1 MNLSKCY
8 LRVNESSA
16 TNESYEVLIISE
28 TEWILFLSYVS
39 EVVFIVLVNAFTLAT
54 FATNH
59 QLRKRSTYLIINLT
73 VADLLFG
80 TTEGLLSI
88 LEPAILERYLPRST
102 EEWFS
107 WQKLMLLTLY
117 FLFPVASLVY
127 ILLISLERLHATIY
141 PFKHCL
147 IGGKVYFR
155 IIAFSW
161 LVALVLAFVFAFLLL
176 RVSFVFPYVYASFAF
191 ITLLILA
198 VSYVR
203 IILNVKKY
211 PHSAQNFGSL
221 LSEERKLSLTLF
233 IMTLT
238 SFLTILPAVIWDA
251 IIADHLWQDEV
262 SLTAIAYRV
271 SYTFDALYLFNP
283 ILNPLIYAIRM
294 QQFRRAAK
302 KLICKK
308 KSGSIGIESVESLA
322 M

>member
-1 MNLSKCY
+1 MNECS
-8 LRVNESSA
+8 VFND
-16 TNESYEVLIISE
+16 SYVLSE
-28 TEWILFLSYVS
+28 TEEYRIWFASYVTAI
-39 EVVFIVLVNAFTLAT
+39 VFIVLLNAFTLAT
-54 FATNH
+54 FASNH
-59 QLRKRSTYLIINLT
+59 QLRKHSTYLIINLT

-80 TTEGLLSI
+80 TAEGLLSI
-88 LEPAILERYLPRST
+88 LEPAILERYLPCST

-107 WQKLMLLTLY
+107 WQELMLLTLY

-161 LVALVLAFVFAFLLL
+161 LLAFLLAFVFAFLFLCL
-176 RVSFVFPYVYASFAF
+176 SFVFPYVYASFAF

-198 VSYVR
+198 VSYIR
-203 IILNVKKY
+203 IILNVKKH

-233 IMTLT
+233 IMTVA
-238 SFLTILPAVIWDA
+238 SFLTILPAVFWDA
-251 IIADHLWQDEV
+251 TIDHLSLDQV
-262 SLTAIAYRV
+262 SPTIAYRI
-271 SYTFDALYLFNP
+271 SYTFDALYLFSP
-283 ILNPLIYAIRM
+283 ILNPLIYAVRM
-294 QQFRRAAK
+294 QEFRKAAK
-302 KLICKK
+302 KDICKK
-308 KSGSIGIESVESLA
+308 KSESITIEPVESLA

>member
-1 MNLSKCY
+1 MNECS
-8 LRVNESSA
+8 VFND
-16 TNESYEVLIISE
+16 SYVLSE
-28 TEWILFLSYVS
+28 TEEWIWFASYVTAI
-39 EVVFIVLVNAFTLAT
+39 VFIVLLNAFTLAT

-88 LEPAILERYLPRST
+88 LESAILERYLLCFT

-107 WQKLMLLTLY
+107 WQELMLLTLY

-127 ILLISLERLHATIY
+127 VLLISLERLHATIY

-147 IGGKVYFR
+147 IGAKVYFR

-161 LVALVLAFVFAFLLL
+161 LLAFLLAFVFAFLFL
-176 RVSFVFPYVYASFAF
+176 RLSFVFPNVYASFAF

-203 IILNVKKY
+203 IILNVKKH

-233 IMTLT
+233 IMTVA
-238 SFLTILPAVIWDA
+238 SFLTILPAVFWDA
-251 IIADHLWQDEV
+251 TINHLSLDQV
-262 SLTAIAYRV
+262 SPTTDDRI
-271 SYTFDALYLFNP
+271 SYTFDALYLFSP

-294 QQFRRAAK
+294 QEFRKAAK
-302 KLICKK
+302 KIICKK
-308 KSGSIGIESVESLA
+308 KSGSISIEPVESLA

>member
-1 MNLSKCY
+1 MNLSTFY
-8 LRVNESSA
+8 LRVNEYSA
-16 TNESYEVLIISE
+16 TSESYEVLIFSE
-28 TEWILFLSYVS
+28 TEEWIWFASFVT

-54 FATNH
+54 FVTNH

-88 LEPAILERYLPRST
+88 LEPAILERYLPCST

-107 WQKLMLLTLY
+107 WQELMLLTLY

-233 IMTLT
+233 IITVA

-251 IIADHLWQDEV
+251 IIAGLWPDKV
-262 SLTAIAYRV
+262 SPTIAYRI
-271 SYTFDALYLFNP
+271 SYTFAALYLFNP
-283 ILNPLIYAIRM
+283 ILNPLIYALRM

-308 KSGSIGIESVESLA
+308 KNIEPVESLA

>member
-1 MNLSKCY
+1 MNEC
-8 LRVNESSA
+8 SA
-16 TNESYEVLIISE
+16 FNDSYVLSE
-28 TEWILFLSYVS
+28 TEEWIWFASYVTAI
-39 EVVFIVLVNAFTLAT
+39 VFIVLLNAFTLAT
-54 FATNH
+54 FASNH
-59 QLRKRSTYLIINLT
+59 QLRKHSTYLVINLT

-80 TTEGLLSI
+80 TAEGLLSI
-88 LEPAILERYLPRST
+88 LEPAILERYLSCST
-102 EEWFS
+102 EELFS
-107 WQKLMLLTLY
+107 WQELMLLTLY

-147 IGGKVYFR
+147 IEGKVYFR

-161 LVALVLAFVFAFLLL
+161 LLALVLAFVFAFLVL
-176 RVSFVFPYVYASFAF
+176 RFSFVFPYVYASFAF

-233 IMTLT
+233 IMTVA
-238 SFLTILPAVIWDA
+238 SFLTILPAVFWDA
-251 IIADHLWQDEV
+251 TINHLSVDQV
-262 SLTAIAYRV
+262 SPTIDDRI
-271 SYTFDALYLFNP
+271 SYTFDALYLFSP

-294 QQFRRAAK
+294 QEFRKAAK
-302 KLICKK
+302 KTICKK
-308 KSGSIGIESVESLA
+308 KSESIRIEPVESLA

>member
-1 MNLSKCY
+1 
-8 LRVNESSA
+8 
-16 TNESYEVLIISE
+16 
-28 TEWILFLSYVS
+28 
-39 EVVFIVLVNAFTLAT
+39 
-54 FATNH
+54 
-59 QLRKRSTYLIINLT
+59 
-73 VADLLFG
+73 
-80 TTEGLLSI
+80 
-88 LEPAILERYLPRST
+88 
-102 EEWFS
+102 
-107 WQKLMLLTLY
+107 MLLTLN
-117 FLFPVASLVY
+117 FLFPVTSLVY
-127 ILLISLERLHATIY
+127 ILLFSLERLHATIY

-176 RVSFVFPYVYASFAF
+176 RLSFVFPYVYASFAF

-233 IMTLT
+233 IITVA

-251 IIADHLWQDEV
+251 IIAGLWPDKV
-262 SLTAIAYRV
+262 SPTIAYRI
-271 SYTFDALYLFNP
+271 SYTFDPLYLFNS
-283 ILNPLIYAIRM
+283 ILNPLVYAIRM
-294 QQFRRAAK
+294 QQCRRAAK

-308 KSGSIGIESVESLA
+308 KIRINTIEPVESLA

>member
-1 MNLSKCY
+1 
-8 LRVNESSA
+8 
-16 TNESYEVLIISE
+16 
-28 TEWILFLSYVS
+28 
-39 EVVFIVLVNAFTLAT
+39 
-54 FATNH
+54 
-59 QLRKRSTYLIINLT
+59 
-73 VADLLFG
+73 
-80 TTEGLLSI
+80 
-88 LEPAILERYLPRST
+88 
-102 EEWFS
+102 
-107 WQKLMLLTLY
+107 MLLTLN

-127 ILLISLERLHATIY
+127 ILLVSLERLHATIY

-161 LVALVLAFVFAFLLL
+161 LLALALAFVFAFLLL
-176 RVSFVFPYVYASFAF
+176 RVSFVFLNVYASFAF
-191 ITLLILA
+191 ITLLLLT

-221 LSEERKLSLTLF
+221 LSEEGKLSLTLF
-233 IMTLT
+233 IITVA

-251 IIADHLWQDEV
+251 IIADHLWQDKA
-262 SLTAIAYRV
+262 SPTAMAYRI
-271 SYTFDALYLFNP
+271 SYTFAALYLFNP
-283 ILNPLIYAIRM
+283 ILNPLIYALRM

-308 KSGSIGIESVESLA
+308 KIRINTIEPVESLA